1 MGKVVLA
8 FVQLAQGVLTH
19 LVHVHQHNLGVV
31 GHDRVD
37 VAGHAHVQ
45 DEQRLIPVH
54 HVWRDGVPLG
64 SGGDNQHPGLADGR
78 GQPVEGRWGEPV
90 HVRRVSGLGFVA
102 VDHGDGRLAGV
113 LRKVLACVSAQFAES
128 KQHHLHPFQA
138 RQVVAHALHGAE
150 GDRRRTG
157 AQPRLRLHPLAGL
170 EHQRHHAVQPRD
182 VPAEV
187 LGLAQRQLQLTC
199 DFRIAWNLGFERAAH
214 AEQMRHSLHAI
225 NGKLG
230 SGPRVVV
237 HGHVRLNHV
246 VGMVR
251 LQVRPVH
258 LSAVAGGKHHRVVGP
273 LGVQRREQLSLGFG
287 GQGEGVA
294 RAGFSLLE
302 GKTQRLKR
310 PQHLVHTCHCGKTRG
325 VFSWEGPSHC
335 PRFVKRDGRGHEGL

>member
-1 MGKVVLA
+1 MCFGPVC
-8 FVQLAQGVLTH
+8 
-19 LVHVHQHNLGVV
+19 
-31 GHDRVD
+31 RV
-37 VAGHAHVQ
+37 
-45 DEQRLIPVH
+45 
-54 HVWRDGVPLG
+54 
-64 SGGDNQHPGLADGR
+64 
-78 GQPVEGRWGEPV
+78 
-90 HVRRVSGLGFVA
+90 
-102 VDHGDGRLAGV
+102 
-113 LRKVLACVSAQFAES
+113 

-138 RQVVAHALHGAE
+138 RQVVAHALHSAE

-214 AEQMRHSLHAI
+214 AKQMRHSLHAI

-246 VGMVR
+246 VGMVC

-287 GQGEGVA
+287 A
-294 RAGFSLLE
+294 RVKASRELASAF
-302 GKTQRLKR
+302 LKKNST
-310 PQHLVHTCHCGKTRG
+310 PETTPAPCPHLPL
-325 VFSWEGPSHC
+325 WQN
-335 PRFVKRDGRGHEGL
+335 